1 MCVASGPV
9 PRIDVIDRKSLICSV
24 VVLDTLIT
32 KWMIVD
38 NSRLSLVFSYRGSY
52 FCKKLFLRFFES
64 NVLRFE
70 SRVLDCGNVGFDV
83 LNSQCSCDSHCEK
96 VLLTAQVCE
105 VESGALHHAPRV
117 QPDGSARPG
126 ALPEDRLASLQEV
139 RFFAS

>member
-52 FCKKLFLRFFES
+52 FL
-64 NVLRFE
+64 
-70 SRVLDCGNVGFDV
+70 
-83 LNSQCSCDSHCEK
+83 QK
-96 VLLTAQVCE
+96 VI
-105 VESGALHHAPRV
+105 
-117 QPDGSARPG
+117 
-126 ALPEDRLASLQEV
+126 LAI
-139 RFFAS
+139 F